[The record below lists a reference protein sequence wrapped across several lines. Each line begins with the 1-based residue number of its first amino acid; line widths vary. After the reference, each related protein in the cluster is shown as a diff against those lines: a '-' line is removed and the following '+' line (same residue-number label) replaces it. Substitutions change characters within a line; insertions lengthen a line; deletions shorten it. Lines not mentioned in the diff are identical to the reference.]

1 MLEGC
6 YVRQPLKGEVLA
18 KLYTVPD
25 DNRIAPQ
32 QAEAYQP
39 RSMMPVIEP
48 FVPFVETLYTPP
60 SESNAD
66 ADGSTKEATSST
78 DRDKD
83 RQAERQR
90 ERERKASL

>member
-1 MLEGC
+1 M
-6 YVRQPLKGEVLA
+6 LA

-60 SESNAD
+60 RET
-66 ADGSTKEATSST
+66 DGDDSTKAATSSN

-83 RQAERQR
+83 KQAERQR

>member
-1 MLEGC
+1 M
-6 YVRQPLKGEVLA
+6 KGEVLA

-25 DNRIAPQ
+25 DNHIAPQ
-32 QAEAYQP
+32 QAGAYQP
-39 RSMMPVIEP
+39 RSMMPDIVEP
-48 FVPFVETLYTPP
+48 FVPFVESLYTPP

-66 ADGSTKEATSST
+66 ADDSRRAVTSSG
-78 DRDKD
+78 DREKD